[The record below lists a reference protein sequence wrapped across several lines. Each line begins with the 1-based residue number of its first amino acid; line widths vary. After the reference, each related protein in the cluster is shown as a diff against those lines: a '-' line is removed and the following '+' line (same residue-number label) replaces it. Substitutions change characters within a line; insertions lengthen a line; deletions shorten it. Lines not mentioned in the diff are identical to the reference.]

1 MNPNVGNLYKVF
13 IFTFYG
19 LCSGL
24 GLILLK
30 MAVSDT
36 HFTIRRLVLLAYD
49 IKFLLGFGLY
59 ATGFLLWLLILSK
72 FRLNVAF
79 PIAMSIFFTISS
91 LGSYFIL
98 SEPFDLKHVLG
109 ILFCFFG
116 ILLVGL
122 K

>member
-1 MNPNVGNLYKVF
+1 MF
-13 IFTFYG
+13 ISYG

-30 MAVSDT
+30 LAVSE
-36 HFTIRRLVLLAYD
+36 HQLSIRRLISLAGN
-49 IKFLLGFGLY
+49 IKFLLGFSLY
-59 ATGFLLWLLILSK
+59 AAGFLLWLLILSK

-79 PIAMSIFFTISS
+79 PVAMSIFFIISS

-98 SEPFDLKHVLG
+98 SEPFSMKQIIGITLCFTG
-109 ILFCFFG
+109 ILF
-116 ILLVGL
+116 VGV